1 MAYFFFS
8 FSSFFLTRFCSSSRC
23 SPKFPPLQAAGTNFE
38 KIGEKAWN
46 FSSFLV
52 QEPDLEPRNLS
63 PLLEKPDLPCSAS
76 SPPAA
81 LALWGRIGLVF
92 LVRNSHESPF
102 SCLNCPGFMLIA
114 LISSNFY
121 KTREFSLQLAAGL
134 LPPAMSGFCSCKLW
148 FPIILS
154 VSA

>member
-92 LVRNSHESPF
+92 L
-102 SCLNCPGFMLIA
+102 
-114 LISSNFY
+114 
-121 KTREFSLQLAAGL
+121 LAAGL

-148 FPIILS
+148 YLVFWPICGSGVTVHVGVTVHRLLFTGYCSHPEGQHLTGI
-154 VSA
+154 